1 MKNAAGRKS
10 KAKQETR
17 GPQRLR
23 NRSYRTELSLT
34 EAGSPIVRIVPEN
47 PGAPSAHHRQV
58 AALVYELAAEL
69 ERRSQEI
76 RASWA
81 ISPEAWNGR
90 LVLELGSRT
99 EVGAAD
105 AFLQSVLGDFDLA

>member
-1 MKNAAGRKS
+1 M
-10 KAKQETR
+10 
-17 GPQRLR
+17 GPRLR
-23 NRSYRTELSLT
+23 NRSYRAELGVT

-58 AALVYELAAEL
+58 AAFIYELAAEM

-76 RASWA
+76 GATWA
-81 ISPEAWNGR
+81 ISPEAWNAR
-90 LVLELGSRT
+90 LILELGSRT

-105 AFLQSVLGDFDLA
+105 AFLQSILGDFDLA